1 MKKRPSVP
9 LTYEQRQELGSI
21 AAANGRLGLKGINI
35 AQVASRFCT
44 TDKTARKWLLE
55 GLQRTPNYRDA
66 PRSGRPPKL
75 EQLKKNGMRRHAVH
89 HDTSRKIKERLE
101 SRHGIKVSLSTV
113 VRVLGSGRNPLS
125 WRIIMRGKALNH
137 ANIDKRERFCKLHAG
152 DDFKKWVFLDQFDD
166 YPCFDKDGSATRCW
180 QAANSPPAPALGRPW
195 SFRMYAAV
203 GWNFKSPL
211 FFVAPSPDESSKQHK
226 SKDKFTAKGY
236 ISMMQLM
243 KPYLDARF
251 PDGDYVLIQDHA
263 PQHRA
268 GVSQQAMQQ
277 MGVPILIDYT
287 AQSWDQSIIENVWGV
302 LRDLLRGA
310 KAKTTKGW
318 YAAYRAA
325 WSLIQQSTINKLVDG
340 MPARLQSIIDV
351 EGLWVSHH

>member
-1 MKKRPSVP
+1 
-9 LTYEQRQELGSI
+9 
-21 AAANGRLGLKGINI
+21 
-35 AQVASRFCT
+35 
-44 TDKTARKWLLE
+44 
-55 GLQRTPNYRDA
+55 
-66 PRSGRPPKL
+66 
-75 EQLKKNGMRRHAVH
+75 
-89 HDTSRKIKERLE
+89 
-101 SRHGIKVSLSTV
+101 
-113 VRVLGSGRNPLS
+113 
-125 WRIIMRGKALNH
+125 
-137 ANIDKRERFCKLHAG
+137 
-152 DDFKKWVFLDQFDD
+152 
-166 YPCFDKDGSATRCW
+166 
-180 QAANSPPAPALGRPW
+180 
-195 SFRMYAAV
+195 MYAAV

-351 EGLWVSHH
+351 EGMWVSHH